1 MVYWEVNMFRVY
13 SGAWRGVG
21 EGEKEVRYMQIGF
34 DFRDHLHHFKS
45 SSLPVFMDIVL
56 HSDTNGLSYP
66 SYDTIEQETGLSRD
80 TIGRA
85 LDYLT
90 TLVIQG
96 QRVLLRYRLRNATT
110 KKFIGGN
117 RYITF
122 PTEEQIQMYPAIV
135 DVEVLED
142 GSHRPILQTVA
153 KPPQSAG
160 LPQSDNPDSG
170 KSDLKKNQYKELSTC
185 GAAAPAPAEPSSPEP
200 DPEEPGRVD
209 VHARIE
215 AYPKN
220 TRDATRLVHALFGLI
235 PPERPAT
242 GEPPGEYG
250 AWDKSIKQIIS
261 TSREYNVPLEN
272 ALHRTRSAIEQI
284 RRNKPI
290 TIHRPGSLIAY
301 LRSELAKS
309 KTSSTPLQG
318 NIEVLT

>member
-1 MVYWEVNMFRVY
+1 MFKVF
-13 SGAWRGVG
+13 SGEWRGIG
-21 EGEKEVRYMQIGF
+21 EGDTTVRYMQIGF
-34 DFRDHLHHFKS
+34 EFRDHLHHFKGG
-45 SSLPVFMDIVL
+45 SLPVFMDIVL
-56 HSDTNGLSYP
+56 HSDTDGQSYP
-66 SYDTIEQETGLSRD
+66 SYDAIRQETGLSRD

-90 TLVIQG
+90 TLMIQG
-96 QRVLLRYRLRNATT
+96 RRVLLRYRLRNAKT
-110 KKFIGGN
+110 KTFIGGN

-122 PTEEQIQMYPAIV
+122 PTEEQIQRFPAIV

-142 GSHRPILQTVA
+142 GSHRPIMQTVA
-153 KPPQSAG
+153 KSPQSAG
-160 LPQSDNPDSG
+160 LPPSDNPDSE
-170 KSDLKKNQYKELSTC
+170 KSDLKINQNKELSTC
-185 GAAAPAPAEPSSPEP
+185 GAAAPACVEPSSPEP

-220 TRDATRLVHALFGLI
+220 TRDATRLAHDLFGLI
-235 PPERPAT
+235 PPERPNT

-261 TSREYNVPLEN
+261 ICREYNVSLEN
-272 ALHRTRSAIEQI
+272 ALHRTRAAIEQN

-290 TIHRPGSLIAY
+290 TIHRPGSLIAF
-301 LRSELAKS
+301 LRSELASGKQNNHH
-309 KTSSTPLQG
+309 PLPG